1 MPSRLTYA
9 TACSVSINTIMYCSR
24 LLRGLLQANLLL
36 PKVSPSKVQI
46 NMSPHGKV
54 FRGCSGH
61 TVFPGLPYLP
71 PSHPLACAAAAHARH
86 SPLPT
91 QPCSQSL
98 ALVRLS
104 HHRAFAHAVPSAWCT
119 LPLPSSSSRLLVI
132 LQTSAQVSWCRDA
145 FHD

>member
-104 HHRAFAHAVPSAWCT
+104 HHRAFAHAVASIQNIPS
-119 LPLPSSSSRLLVI
+119 LPFSTWKILLFFRVQ
-132 LQTSAQVSWCRDA
+132 LKHMS
-145 FHD
+145 